1 MVVKSVYLVMSLVVG
16 FIICVT
22 FSGSAY
28 GTKIQ
33 PVYSLK
39 NLGDDYKDVS
49 GKEYKKLQ
57 IKCNTGPEPRYIH
70 RIKGSELWCVNGDQR
85 ECSED
90 RIEAATKACLMS
102 APSAVAIETPSKAP
116 TTAPSEAQLKA
127 DAERANLEE
136 EFMANQQKKIEL
148 RERQLE
154 LRKREL
160 ELRQQQEQLN

>member
-1 MVVKSVYLVMSLVVG
+1 MGVIISLM
-16 FIICVT
+16 
-22 FSGSAY
+22 FSDSAY

-39 NLGDDYKDVS
+39 NLGDDYQDAS
-49 GKEYKKLQ
+49 GKKFKKLQ
-57 IKCNTGPEPRYIH
+57 IKCNTDSGLRYIH
-70 RIKGSELWCVNGDQR
+70 RTKGSELWCVNGDSR

-102 APSAVAIETPSKAP
+102 ANSAVAIETPAKAP
-116 TTAPSEAQLKA
+116 AAEPSEVQLKA
-127 DAERANLEE
+127 QVERAKLEE

-160 ELRQQQEQLN
+160 ELRQEQEQLN